1 MIKDKDKKKKKVSS
15 EGLSTKEKMLARK
28 KQLESKGN
36 GNGLVYPK
44 EGTLRMRI
52 KSPGDDQELGIEI
65 SNSIWEVIWVELY
78 LLLLSMSLA
87 HLWKSIKN

>member
-65 SNSIWEVIWVELY
+65 IQGTLLVDQYMQMKRVLNSTTMVRIREF
-78 LLLLSMSLA
+78 
-87 HLWKSIKN
+87 